1 MKMLANRGKYA
12 IIVNVRQISI
22 RMVHFKQ
29 GIPKTLFYPQ
39 NCLTP
44 STTEGKWR

>member
-1 MKMLANRGKYA
+1 MKMLANWKKYA

-22 RMVHFKQ
+22 KMVHFKQ
-29 GIPKTLFYPQ
+29 GFPKALFYPQ

-44 STTEGKWR
+44 STTEGK